1 MKIVNKRI
9 TILFAL
15 LMSIVF
21 ASSANADLLYGAMSG
36 GWTTDQVGII
46 IGNNPPTKSILTN
59 LGGTSGARISA
70 FRTETGGSRVAIC
83 QYSNVNN
90 PNGGDDVLIYDPYN
104 TDWKKPLKELPMDK
118 NPVSNV
124 RGMAYAGKYLY
135 ACGYDFATVARF
147 DTTNDAYTNDKTFN
161 QLNDGKYHAEAIAA
175 YKGYIYA
182 VITHAANPWEGDG
195 GYSKNKL
202 VKFDADLN
210 IVTSMDLNGKNID
223 GGTVGAVALKDNK
236 LYIASIG
243 GAQSYS
249 GVPNPGSNID
259 VVNLDTMEVKELIS
273 VKTLK
278 DQYSDDEDMFGEW
291 SKEAYPCDFKGVVVT
306 PAGDVYII
314 ANGWNPNIT
323 AVFKTTEADLENA
336 KTNAKTTWK
345 MVKVFYFDAYVF
357 PGAAY
362 DAASG
367 ILYVCGAETG
377 EYNGSLYKS
386 ADGGASWTRYDS
398 AALGGAFSA
407 VAFDVLLKP
416 TTSVITS
423 QDVTVHSD
431 AGSVTMSGIEV
442 SSDISE
448 LSGKD
453 DYSSLV
459 NGVAGTQTI
468 YAGRSI
474 IVNIN
479 HSAVPDSAPVTFTI
493 ANFSM
498 ELHSGGAP
506 KAFIKK
512 HGAGKFDMFNAT
524 YDAAAKT
531 LTFTISPIGDYFSEG
546 KIIVGEL
553 ADKPVDPTSPTSE
566 GASGGGCNGGVAVL
580 ALIAAIPLLYRKKM
594 KSRKESIR

>member
-1 MKIVNKRI
+1 
-9 TILFAL
+9 
-15 LMSIVF
+15 
-21 ASSANADLLYGAMSG
+21 
-36 GWTTDQVGII
+36 
-46 IGNNPPTKSILTN
+46 
-59 LGGTSGARISA
+59 
-70 FRTETGGSRVAIC
+70 
-83 QYSNVNN
+83 
-90 PNGGDDVLIYDPYN
+90 
-104 TDWKKPLKELPMDK
+104 
-118 NPVSNV
+118 
-124 RGMAYAGKYLY
+124 
-135 ACGYDFATVARF
+135 
-147 DTTNDAYTNDKTFN
+147 
-161 QLNDGKYHAEAIAA
+161 
-175 YKGYIYA
+175 
-182 VITHAANPWEGDG
+182 
-195 GYSKNKL
+195 
-202 VKFDADLN
+202 
-210 IVTSMDLNGKNID
+210 MDLNGKNID

-236 LYIASIG
+236 LYIASIS
-243 GAQSYS
+243 GAQSYN

-259 VVNLDTMEVKELIS
+259 VVNLDTMDVKELIS

-278 DQYSDDEDMFGEW
+278 DQYSNDEAMFGTW
-291 SKEAYPCDFKGVVVT
+291 SKEEYPCDFKSIVVT

-314 ANGWNPNIT
+314 ANGWNPNTT
-323 AVFKTTEADLENA
+323 AVFKTTEAELGNA

-345 MVKVFYFDAYVF
+345 MVKAFYFGAFVF

-362 DAASG
+362 DAASE

-386 ADGGASWTRYDS
+386 ADGGASWTKYDS

-416 TTSVITS
+416 TTADITS
-423 QDVTVHSD
+423 KDVTVHSD
-431 AGSVTMSGIEV
+431 AGSVTMSSIEV
-442 SSDISE
+442 SGDVSE

-479 HSAVPDSAPVTFTI
+479 HSTVPDSAPVTFTI

-512 HGAGKFDMFNAT
+512 HGSGKFDMFNAT

-531 LTFTISPIGDYFSEG
+531 LTFTISPVDDYFSEG

-553 ADKPVDPTSPTSE
+553 ADKPAEPTSPTSE
-566 GASGGGCNGGVAVL
+566 GASGGGCNAGYGLL
-580 ALIAAIPLLYRKKM
+580 ALLALVPAALRRKKG
-594 KSRKESIR
+594 